1 MIQNGSL
8 TFKAPSG
15 LARGRFVTITANTD
29 TVAYA
34 TAGGAAE
41 GITLGAEENGVVS
54 VQLLK
59 DVSKSFF
66 FEAGGTIALGDD
78 IEVGVAG
85 RGIKE
90 TAGTVVAIAKTL
102 GVSGSFATGYNK

>member
-15 LARGRFVTITANTD
+15 LARGRFVTITGSTD
-29 TVAYA
+29 TVAY
-34 TAGGAAE
+34 TAAGEASE
-41 GITLGAEENGVVS
+41 GVRLGSEENGVVS

-66 FEAGGTIALGDD
+66 FEAGDTIALGDD
-78 IEVGVAG
+78 VRVGVGGRGVAG
-85 RGIKE
+85 
-90 TAGTVVAIAKTL
+90 TAGTVVAIAKTP

>member
-15 LARGRFVTITANTD
+15 LARGRFVTITASTD
-29 TVAYA
+29 TVAYTA
-34 TAGGAAE
+34 TSAAAD
-41 GITLGAEENGVVS
+41 GVTLGAEENGVVS

-66 FEAGGTIALGDD
+66 FEAGGTIALGDSIKVGTD
-78 IEVGVAG
+78 GKGVAG
-85 RGIKE
+85 
-90 TAGTVVAIAKTL
+90 TTPFVVAIAKTP